1 MAGAS
6 GEVLW
11 IGLTQISV
19 GIRGEMVSCK
29 NQVEPRK
36 QTSLFGGVAKWPK
49 MLVHDINIRWF
60 ESNRLLRGIDL
71 AEFKNQTDYDA
82 LQLFAEPIRRY
93 RKLGLIEKDSGRVSL
108 TRQALGIADS
118 ILCDFAIV

>member
-60 ESNRLLRGIDL
+60 ESNRLLSPC
-71 AEFKNQTDYDA
+71 
-82 LQLFAEPIRRY
+82 LFSLKRNMHVF
-93 RKLGLIEKDSGRVSL
+93 IEL
-108 TRQALGIADS
+108 
-118 ILCDFAIV
+118 AIVPSFWI

>member
-1 MAGAS
+1 
-6 GEVLW
+6 
-11 IGLTQISV
+11 
-19 GIRGEMVSCK
+19 
-29 NQVEPRK
+29 
-36 QTSLFGGVAKWPK
+36 
-49 MLVHDINIRWF
+49 
-60 ESNRLLRGIDL
+60 L